1 MAVEEKCSYART
13 LLKALQ
19 SLKFT
24 MSIFTDKITFPIEKL
39 YMVVRDVFWIMSNIF
54 DGVHFWNIL
63 RALDIQLHHRC

>member
-24 MSIFTDKITFPIEKL
+24 MSIFSDKITFLIEKL
-39 YMVVRDVFWIMSNIF
+39 YMVVRDVFWIMS
-54 DGVHFWNIL
+54 IL
-63 RALDIQLHHRC
+63 